1 MHTQP
6 HTQPLTQPLTLPF
19 AQPYTCHPGASAY
32 ARVGTESAAMS
43 ASPHQLITMLFDGA
57 KTAIAMARHHMANKD
72 ISAKGQAIS
81 KAINIVDNGLKASLD
96 AEAAGVAGAQLVAD
110 LSAFYAY
117 VTQRLLYANLRNDP
131 ALLDE
136 ADQLLDSVSSAWREI
151 DPLRKPAAPAPAS
164 AASRISTGA

>member
-1 MHTQP
+1 MYTP
-6 HTQPLTQPLTLPF
+6 
-19 AQPYTCHPGASAY
+19 AQSHNTGAKAY
-32 ARVGTESAAMS
+32 AKIGMEIGAMS

-96 AEAAGVAGAQLVAD
+96 ADAAGVAGAQLVAD

-136 ADQLLDSVSSAWREI
+136 ADRLLDSISSAWREI
-151 DPLRKPAAPAPAS
+151 DPQRTRPLEAADAPAAAAARFS
-164 AASRISTGA
+164 AGA